1 MDDQIV
7 TQLLDCFKSVYGLKL
22 DSPGALLQA
31 QQNLMEFVMGLGR
44 KLENRVF
51 AAGGGGYQGA
61 IVEREGK
68 RYRFVGNRETSIHGL
83 FGVIRYRRAYYR
95 GLQKRGGSWI
105 PLDERLGIL
114 KEHTPGLQYILS
126 GFTAREV
133 YQGSLDWFH
142 QIFRP
147 DGKDLVSMRKALD
160 MDYELGERLEQ
171 RRQQE
176 IAAGQKQRTVI
187 KEHRPILG
195 TMAVSIDAGK
205 VRQKLGERVNA
216 EGEKKYEIGFRD
228 VKVAAI
234 SEVFWDEKRE
244 EAYCSNHSYVGGI
257 EYADEFFP
265 RVWVEMCRRGVNR
278 ASMKCVF
285 LGDGA
290 KWIWDRVPD
299 LAGGN
304 SVLILDFFHACE
316 HVSDVCKELYGEGS
330 EAYAQ
335 RFERWR
341 LMLLGGGVEIFL
353 AEVKQILEQGGRGT
367 KKADFLQGEIDY
379 FTDNRERMRYDEYRA
394 QKLPIGSGT
403 IESACKNV
411 IAGRMKRGGMTWSP
425 TGADGMVQIRC
436 SLTSHRFEADFREI
450 LAPAA

>member
-7 TQLLDCFKSVYGLKL
+7 TQLLDCFKSIYGLKL
-22 DSPGALLQA
+22 DSPGTLLQA

-44 KLENRVF
+44 KLENKIF
-51 AAGGGGYQGA
+51 AAGGTGYRGA
-61 IVEREGK
+61 IVEREG
-68 RYRFVGNRETSIHGL
+68 RCYRFVGNRETSIHGL
-83 FGVIRYRRAYYR
+83 FGMIRYRRAYYR
-95 GLQKRGGSWI
+95 GLQKGGGNWI
-105 PLDERLGIL
+105 PLDEQLGIL
-114 KEHTPGLQYILS
+114 KEHTPGLRYILS

-147 DGKDLVSMRKALD
+147 DGKDLISMRKALD
-160 MDYELGERLEQ
+160 MDYELGEKLEH
-171 RRQQE
+171 RRQRE
-176 IAAGQKQRTVI
+176 IEAVQNKMTVI
-187 KEHRPILG
+187 EEHRPILG

-205 VRQKLGERVNA
+205 VRQKLGEQVTA
-216 EGEKKYEIGFRD
+216 KGEKKYEIGFRD

-244 EAYCSNHSYVGGI
+244 EAFCSNHSYVGGI
-257 EYADEFFP
+257 EHAEEFFP
-265 RVWVEMCRRGVNR
+265 RVWVEMRRRGVNR

-299 LAGGN
+299 VAPGN

-316 HVSDVCKELYGEGS
+316 HVSDICKELYGEGS
-330 EAYAQ
+330 EASAQ
-335 RFERWR
+335 QFERWR
-341 LMLLGGGVEIFL
+341 VMLLGGGVEKFL
-353 AEVKQILEQGGRGT
+353 AEVKHLLEEGGRGT

-394 QKLPIGSGT
+394 QRLPIGSGT

-425 TGADGMVQIRC
+425 IGADGMVQIRC
-436 SLTSHRFEADFREI
+436 SLTSHRFEADFKAI
-450 LAPAA
+450 LTPAA